1 MWAARRCCLGSA
13 GLPSQAEPSLKPHH
27 RSENVPEHQWP
38 PWLVTASHA
47 AHPLRKQIP
56 LCWNYPR
63 LPWSPRDMLWEG
75 NIGTQ
80 PLCVLSWPV
89 CVSSKAS
96 FVFLPIRRE
105 PQRLNLGCRLVRAQ
119 GVSTLE
125 LSDATKG

>member
-1 MWAARRCCLGSA
+1 MWAARCCLGSA
-13 GLPSQAEPSLKPHH
+13 GFPSRAQLSLKP
-27 RSENVPEHQWP
+27 RQNERENAPRHQW

-47 AHPLRKQIP
+47 AHPIRKQIP

-63 LPWSPRDMLWEG
+63 LLWPPRDMLCKG
-75 NIGTQ
+75 STGTQ

-125 LSDATKG
+125 LSDATKS